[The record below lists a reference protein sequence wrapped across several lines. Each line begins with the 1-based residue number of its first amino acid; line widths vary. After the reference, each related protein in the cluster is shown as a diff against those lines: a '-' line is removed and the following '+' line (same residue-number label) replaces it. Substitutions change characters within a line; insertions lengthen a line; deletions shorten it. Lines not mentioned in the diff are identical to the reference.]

1 MNNVIQFPNSDVK
14 EYRQK
19 CCFMNRAVQVEGEDG
34 ELQKLSLI
42 HIWISAWSIMK
53 HSVRW

>member
-19 CCFMNRAVQVEGEDG
+19 CCFMNRAIQVEGEDG
-34 ELQKLSLI
+34 ELQKYPVSCCTKKKQISLSFTQG
-42 HIWISAWSIMK
+42 
-53 HSVRW
+53 